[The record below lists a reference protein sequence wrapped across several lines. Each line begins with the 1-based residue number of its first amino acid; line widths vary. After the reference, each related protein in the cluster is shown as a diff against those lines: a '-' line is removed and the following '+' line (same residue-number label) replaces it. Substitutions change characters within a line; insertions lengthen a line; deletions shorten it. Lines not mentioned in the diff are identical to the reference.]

1 MPAGKPVTLVFK
13 RVTDKTCA
21 KACVLTMDDG
31 KTIVRELPLD
41 TPVELTATFPKAGKL
56 ACACSMNMIKGT
68 VVACSDRPVTHLTTP
83 TAQTRPRARH
93 IRARCRPA
101 CPPRASIVGAGKAA
115 WNNRSVRRR

>member
-1 MPAGKPVTLVFK
+1 
-13 RVTDKTCA
+13 
-21 KACVLTMDDG
+21 MDDG

-83 TAQTRPRARH
+83 TAQTQAARSAH
-93 IRARCRPA
+93 SRQMPA
-101 CPPRASIVGAGKAA
+101 SMSAACEHSRGGQGRLEPPERSASMRTTTHQNVVLGP
-115 WNNRSVRRR
+115 